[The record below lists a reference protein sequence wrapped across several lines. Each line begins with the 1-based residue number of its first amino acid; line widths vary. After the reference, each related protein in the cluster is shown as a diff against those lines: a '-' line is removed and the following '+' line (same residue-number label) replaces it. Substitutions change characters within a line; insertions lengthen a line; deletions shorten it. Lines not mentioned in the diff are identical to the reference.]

1 MLIAGLPTDAALFRS
16 MDEMGGWTV
25 SDHLLATIADRLGVV
40 AYNALV
46 GSHADPKKLR
56 RAKPPEPIPRPT
68 TPHHRPRPRRRAT
81 SDDLKAMFGGGSV
94 AYRPKEVS

>member
-1 MLIAGLPTDAALFRS
+1 

-46 GSHADPKKLR
+46 GPHADPKKLR
-56 RAKPPEPIPRPT
+56 RAKPPKPVTRPSV
-68 TPHHRPRPRRRAT
+68 PHHRHRPRRRAT
-81 SDDLKAMFGGGSV
+81 SDDLKAIFGGGSV
-94 AYRPKEVS
+94 AYSPKGVD